1 MKILILLSIL
11 IILLP
16 TVNAQTLDKFN
27 LEEKEQFGYTISS
40 IGDLNGD
47 GVNDIAVGAYHD
59 DDGGYNTGAVYILF
73 LNSDGTV
80 KSHQKISS
88 TEGMDLRASRTL
100 LLIAFIMCNSYLF
113 T

>member
-47 GVNDIAVGAYHD
+47 GVNDIAVGANHEYD
-59 DDGGYNTGAVYILF
+59 
-73 LNSDGTV
+73 
-80 KSHQKISS
+80 
-88 TEGMDLRASRTL
+88 EG
-100 LLIAFIMCNSYLF
+100 
-113 T
+113 